1 MRLIENELLILN
13 DLLPAPSP
21 VTLSPS
27 QQSAADALLRALAA
41 TNVLLLKAPTGMGR
55 TSILRHLQALRG
67 GALVETDQ
75 VIEEIMVR
83 NPAAL
88 EEAFFEAVRQPL
100 DSHNLILIDDLH
112 LISNVVN
119 GHYYPRSGLLAG
131 FLNTLLNHSERHGQT
146 LVFAY
151 RGEYP
156 PHAISKRAHIVNL
169 SEFTSED
176 YRHISQ
182 AYLQGSAADK
192 LDFERIHRFAPSLN
206 AHQLKTTCRM
216 LALEAELD
224 TDKFTTYLTG
234 QNLVGN
240 TDLDQVEHV
249 TWKNLQGMDDVIE
262 ALEAKIALP
271 FENDA
276 LASEFRLKPKRG
288 VLLVGPPGTG
298 KTTIGRALAHRL
310 KGKFLLI
317 DGTAIAGSCSF
328 YDDVIEVFENA
339 KRNAPS
345 VVFIDDADVIFA
357 ENREPGLYRYLLT
370 VLDGLESAASSLVC
384 VMMTAMDVTSLPAP
398 LLRSGRIELWLETR
412 LPDADAR
419 RIILDE
425 KLAALPEPFAKVD
438 TAAIAAATDGLTG
451 ADLKNIVEDGKLLF
465 AHGQLTGKSPR
476 PAEEYFLEAVA
487 AVRANRRRSIKP
499 RRRQLVESTP
509 VGFTNG

>member
-13 DLLPAPSP
+13 DLLPAPAQ

-27 QQSAADALLRALAA
+27 QQTAADALVRALSA
-41 TNVLLLKAPTGMGR
+41 TNVLLLKTPTGIGK
-55 TSILRHLQALRG
+55 TSILRHLQARRG
-67 GALVETDQ
+67 GALIETDQ

-83 NPAAL
+83 NPAAI
-88 EEAFFEAVRQPL
+88 EEAFFEAIRQRL
-100 DSHNLILIDDLH
+100 DSHNLVFIDDLH

-131 FLNTLLNHSERHGQT
+131 FLNTLLNHAERHGQT
-146 LVFAY
+146 LVFAF
-151 RGEYP
+151 RGDYP
-156 PHAISKRAHIVNL
+156 PHAVAKRAHTVNL

-176 YRHISQ
+176 YRHISR
-182 AYLQGSAADK
+182 AWLPPAADK

-206 AHQLKTTCRM
+206 AHQLKTTCRL

-224 TDKFTTYLTG
+224 TDKFTTYLTE

-276 LASEFRLKPKRG
+276 LASEFGLKPKRG

-412 LPDADAR
+412 LPDAGAR
-419 RIILDE
+419 RVILDE

-438 TAAIAAATDGLTG
+438 TSAIAAVTDGLTG

-465 AHGQLTGKSPR
+465 AHGQFTGKSPR
-476 PAEEYFLEAVA
+476 PVEEYFLEAVA
-487 AVRANRRRSIKP
+487 TVRANRRRSVKP
-499 RRRQLVESTP
+499 RRRQLVESAP